1 MKKSI
6 TSLFLMLACAFGA
19 QAQTESYPFDA
30 ADVDADGWLW
40 FDTAEKIEKYVG
52 VSKDGKLDPN
62 GKIFQLIT
70 TNKAADVEEPFNKT
84 FADPNIEGYG
94 DPHNQGSDVKKGAI
108 VLHQTIENAIYD
120 DGGAVLINLPSC
132 KSMHMVLSANGAA
145 QLYLSGSKDAVA
157 DTSTYTVVYKPLEQ
171 RFPNPFDPSKEMIMY
186 TPLFHTN
193 IYTWENIE
201 TLNDLGA
208 TEFTLASKTPVYAL
222 LQVAGQSPV
231 YIHGIKVVTEGTT
244 GINDI
249 TADAISFDGK
259 NISLNAAAEI
269 NVYNL
274 SGALVASEYA
284 SSMNL
289 SNLTKGVY
297 MVKVGNATQKVV
309 IK

>member
-6 TSLFLMLACAFGA
+6 TSLFLMLACTFGA

-52 VSKDGKLDPN
+52 TSEDGKLDPN
-62 GKIFQLIT
+62 GKIFQLIS
-70 TNKAADVEEPFNKT
+70 TNKAANVEKPFNKT
-84 FADPNIEGYG
+84 FADPTIEGYG

-145 QLYLSGSKDAVA
+145 QLYLSGSKDAAA
-157 DTSTYTVVYKPLEQ
+157 DTSAYTVVYKPLKQEW
-171 RFPNPFDPSKEMIMY
+171 FGMIMY

-193 IYTWENIE
+193 IFTWNNIE
-201 TLNDLGA
+201 SLNDLGA

-222 LQVAGQSPV
+222 LQVAGQTPV
-231 YIHGIKVVTEGTT
+231 YIHGVKIVTEEST

-259 NISLNAAAEI
+259 NISLDAAAEI

-274 SGALVASEYA
+274 SGALVASKYA

-297 MVKVGNATQKVV
+297 VVKVGNATQKVV

>member
-62 GKIFQLIT
+62 GKIFQMIT
-70 TNKAADVEEPFNKT
+70 TSAAAEAEEPFNTT
-84 FADPNIEGYG
+84 FASDTIHGWG
-94 DPHNQGSDVKKGAI
+94 DPHNLEATKKKGAI
-108 VLHQTIENAIYD
+108 VLHVATENAIAKN
-120 DGGAVLINLPSC
+120 GGAILINLTSC
-132 KSMHMVLSANGAA
+132 KEMHMNLSCQGAA
-145 QLYLSGSKDAVA
+145 NLFLSGSKDAKA
-157 DTSTYTVVYKPLEQ
+157 DTSAYTVVYKPLEQ
-171 RFPNPFDPSKEMIMY
+171 RWPNPFDPDKEMIMY
-186 TPLFHTN
+186 TPLFQTN
-193 IYTWENIE
+193 IFTWESME
-201 TLNDLGA
+201 QLNDLGN
-208 TEFTLASKTPVYAL
+208 TEFNLTSKESVYAM
-222 LQVAGQSPV
+222 LQSAAVSPI

-259 NISLNAAAEI
+259 NISLNAVAEI